1 MDCPQTLPTR
11 VANDLFPSHR
21 CSPDRRSAF
30 TIHRLTRLLVA
41 ALLPLACTHLL
52 AAPADAAVKATLN
65 GRLLVIQADDAISG
79 HSELL
84 HFIEDRKSGKRYR
97 VHFDSP
103 PVGLRHGAE
112 VTLTGSEQNGE
123 IYAAAGSMSAT
134 GSETATTGNVP
145 TGEQRTL
152 VMIADFS
159 DAAVGCSVDAIR
171 NTMFDDP
178 DGKSVDALYREMSL
192 GDIYFAGNVVG
203 PYDIGYSSTSG
214 CDVNAWADAANAAAV
229 ADGFDPNQYN
239 RRIYVLPK
247 QNSCGWTG
255 LGSIG
260 SDPSNAW
267 ILRCDNAGVYAHEL
281 GHNVSMNHASTETSE
296 YGDTSDPM
304 GAAASDLKHINGPH
318 YEQMGWRSGGQ
329 IQVASEGGTFDIA
342 PLAQAPVDAL
352 APQIVK
358 VAKADSGEYYYLS
371 YRQPIGFDANLPTSV
386 FERLYI
392 HRFAGNGG
400 RTTLLRGLL
409 AGDSFVDEVNGITIT
424 HVART
429 ADYLTARIDME
440 GSCTVAAATV
450 SASPQHQSAPAGAS
464 RDYTVSVRNNDS
476 TVCGSSRFDL
486 AAAAPAGGWSSSL
499 SASQLTLMP
508 GQSGSAVITLTSAA
522 TAAAATY
529 NTQID
534 ASNALDSRRDTSATA
549 SYTVEAQC
557 EPAAPTVSISPDSQN
572 GDPGTTLNYD
582 LTVTNRDSAAC
593 ASSTFDI
600 ALTLPSG
607 WTGAPGT
614 NSLTLAPSATDSV
627 SITVRSA
634 SSASAGSYDLTA
646 AVSDAATSVHSSN
659 DGATYVVNASQTED
673 TEAPSAPTGLTAMGK
688 RKQVNLAWGASSDN
702 IGVTGYRVLRNGAEI
717 ATVPDT
723 SLADRDVANG
733 ASYVYTVVAYDAA
746 GNVSASSNSV
756 TVTYG
761 GGGGG
766 GGKGGGKGKNR

>member
-1 MDCPQTLPTR
+1 
-11 VANDLFPSHR
+11 
-21 CSPDRRSAF
+21 
-30 TIHRLTRLLVA
+30 
-41 ALLPLACTHLL
+41 LL

-134 GSETATTGNVP
+134 GSETVTTENVP

-152 VMIADFS
+152 IMIADFS

-239 RRIYVLPK
+239 RRIYVLPE

-260 SDPSNAW
+260 SDPSSAW

-304 GAAASDLKHINGPH
+304 GATGSDLKHINGPH

-342 PLAQAPVDAL
+342 PLALAPADAL

-424 HVART
+424 HVSRT

-440 GSCTVAAATV
+440 GSCTVAAATISV
-450 SASPQHQSAPAGAS
+450 SPQQQSGPAGTS
-464 RDYTVSVRNNDS
+464 RDYTVTVRNNDS
-476 TVCGSSRFDL
+476 AVCASSQFDL
-486 AAAAPAGGWSSSL
+486 SATAPAGWSAILSSSRL
-499 SASQLTLMP
+499 SLPP
-508 GQSGSAVITLTSAA
+508 GQTGSAVLTLTSTA
-522 TAAAATY
+522 TANATSY
-529 NTQID
+529 TARID
-534 ASNALDSRRDTSATA
+534 ASDVMDNRHDASATA
-549 SYTVEAQC
+549 SYLVEAQC
-557 EPAAPTVSISPDSQN
+557 ETGTPTVSLSPSSQN
-572 GDPGTTLNYD
+572 GDPGTTLNYE
-582 LTVTNRDSAAC
+582 LTITNRDSAAC
-593 ASSTFDI
+593 TSSTFDI

-607 WTGAPGT
+607 WSGSSGT
-614 NSLTLAPSATDSV
+614 SSLTLAPSATESISV
-627 SITVRSA
+627 TLRSA
-634 SSASAGSYDLTA
+634 SDSAAGSYSFSTS
-646 AVSDAATSVHSSN
+646 VSDGTTSAHLASDS
-659 DGATYVVNASQTED
+659 ATYVVNATQTED
-673 TEAPSAPTGLTAMGK
+673 TEAPSAPAGLTALGK

-702 IGVTGYRVLRNGAEI
+702 VGVAGYRVLRNGAQI

-723 SLADRDVANG
+723 SFVDRDVANG
-733 ASYVYTVVAYDAA
+733 ASYTYAVVAFDAA

-756 TVTYG
+756 TVTFG
-761 GGGGG
+761 GGSGG
-766 GGKGGGKGKNR
+766 GGKGGGNGKKR